1 MRTAGELVAKMGTP
15 NLNRRSLAIT
25 TPPNF
30 DIAHSDAGR
39 HLRARELRF
48 PDKNVQAEAD
58 SDQIV
63 KAALEDKA
71 MVWYA
76 I

>member
-1 MRTAGELVAKMGTP
+1 MGSP
-15 NLNRRSLAIT
+15 NLYRRSLAIT
-25 TPPNF
+25 TPH
-30 DIAHSDAGR
+30 DSGVAHYDAAR

-48 PDKNVQAEAD
+48 PDKSVQAEAD